1 MNKILICIQFNKM
14 KFFFLILF
22 IPFLSISQDNILSKR
37 PSFNAN
43 YIEVSPE
50 IDGNI
55 LNDKVW
61 SSISSVGP
69 FIQTKPLLGNPSSE
83 KTDVKVAFTKD
94 IMFVGVICYDS
105 SPSRLVVSDSRR
117 DANLDNDDSFLFII
131 DTYNDQQNGFL
142 FGTNS
147 SGMEYD
153 AQIDNEGVGNRTAQ
167 RQQGGVI
174 GGTNLNWDASWIVKT
189 EVGEYGWSAEF
200 AIPLKSLRFSPGDNK
215 TWGINFQRNIS
226 KTNEIT
232 YWAPLPLGFNFGIKR
247 VSLAGKMN
255 EVSLRKPGN
264 LKLFPYAL
272 TQLTNFSQKKE
283 QTSNFDVGA
292 DLKYSITPSL
302 TLDLTYNTDFA
313 QAEVDKQQVNLDRFN
328 LFYPEKR
335 AFFLENAGQFSVGS
349 PGEIDLFFSRRIGI
363 SPNGSIVPIIGG
375 GRLSGKIGSTNVG
388 ILSMVTDG
396 TENDVIQKE
405 NYYVARVNHNFSNSR
420 SSLGVA
426 LIGKDEINSDYNN
439 NVFAVDGI
447 WGIGK
452 KAKISGFIS
461 KSSTPGISLNDH
473 AFKFS
478 ANYDWNSWN
487 IYAQYSEVGEGFNP
501 EVGYLER
508 ASFKKPSYLIFKTI
522 RVGEESKLLEYRP
535 HISGRYYFDFK
546 GNIVT
551 TYTHIDVHWA
561 WKNGFELHTG
571 YNIRKEWVS
580 ELFSISNLN
589 IAPGEYNNSEAQI
602 VFWTNKNKDISFS
615 TRSYIGGYFG
625 GFKFLNS
632 ASLDL
637 RSGDKFS
644 STLSINTNNIK
655 IGDDKLNAIISGL
668 NLTYSFTPRMFIQSF
683 AQYNNVSNLLSINT
697 RFGLLN
703 DANTGLFIVFN
714 ILRDRDIFDEINSQQ
729 ITIKYTHSFD
739 LIK

>member
-1 MNKILICIQFNKM
+1 M
-14 KFFFLILF
+14 KKVFFLIF
-22 IPFLSISQDNILSKR
+22 IPFLSFSQIDILSER
-37 PSFNAN
+37 PSFDAN
-43 YIEVSPE
+43 YIDHTPE
-50 IDGNI
+50 IDGNVLDDNI
-55 LNDKVW
+55 WK
-61 SSISSVGP
+61 SIPSIGP
-69 FIQTKPLLGNPSSE
+69 FIQTKPLIGNPSSE
-83 KTDVKVAFTKD
+83 ETDLKIAFSKD
-94 IMFVGVICYDS
+94 FMFIGVVCYDS
-105 SPSRLVVSDSRR
+105 SPNTLVVSDSRR
-117 DANLDNDDSFLFII
+117 DANLDDDDSFLFIV

-147 SGMEYD
+147 VGMEYD

-167 RQQGGVI
+167 RQQGGVV

-189 EVGEYGWSAEF
+189 QIGEYGWSAEF

-226 KTNEIT
+226 KTNEIS
-232 YWAPLPLGFNFGIKR
+232 YWAPLPLGFNFSIKR

-255 EVSLRKPGN
+255 NVSLKKPGN
-264 LKLFPYAL
+264 LKFLPYAL
-272 TQLTNFSQKKE
+272 TQLTNFSDKKDFKR
-283 QTSNFDVGA
+283 NIDGGA

-335 AFFLENAGQFSVGS
+335 SFFLENAGQFSIGS
-349 PGEIDLFFSRRIGI
+349 PGEIDLFFSRKIGI
-363 SPNGSIVPIIGG
+363 SSNGSIVPIKGG
-375 GRLSGKIGSTNVG
+375 GRLSGKVGNTNIGL
-388 ILSMVTDG
+388 LSMITDASDQLQL
-396 TENDVIQKE
+396 NSKR
-405 NYYVARVNHNFSNSR
+405 NKYYVTRVNHNFNNSR
-420 SSLGVA
+420 SSIGA
-426 LIGKDEINSDYNN
+426 AFIGKTISKDLNELNYNN

-461 KSSTPGISLNDH
+461 KSSTPGINNNNH

-487 IYAQYSEVGEGFNP
+487 IYAQFSEVGDGFNP

-508 ASFKKPSYLIFKTI
+508 SSFKKPSFLIFKTI
-522 RVGEESKLLEYRP
+522 RVNDNSKLLEYRP
-535 HISGRYYFDFK
+535 HISGRYYYDSQ

-551 TYTHIDVHWA
+551 TYTHIDTHWA
-561 WKNGFELHTG
+561 WKSGFEVHTG

-580 ELFSISNLN
+580 ENFEISNLQ
-589 IAPGEYNNSEAQI
+589 IKTGEYNNSEIQF
-602 VFWTNKNKDISFS
+602 VLMTNKSKNLSFN
-615 TRSYIGGYFG
+615 TRSYFGSYFG
-625 GFKFLNS
+625 GYKISNN
-632 ASLDL
+632 ASLNF

-644 STLSINTNNIK
+644 SVVSMNANNIK
-655 IGDDKLNAIISGL
+655 IKGEVLNAIISGL
-668 NLTYSFTPRMFIQSF
+668 NLTYSFSPRMFLQSF
-683 AQYNNVSNLLSINT
+683 IQYNNVSKLFSVNT

-703 DANTGLFIVFN
+703 DANTGLFIVLN
-714 ILRDRDIFDEINSQQ
+714 ILKDSDIIDEINNQQ

-739 LIK
+739 IIK

>member
-1 MNKILICIQFNKM
+1 M
-14 KFFFLILF
+14 KKVFFLIF
-22 IPFLSISQDNILSKR
+22 IPFLSFSQIDILSER
-37 PSFNAN
+37 PSFDAN
-43 YIEVSPE
+43 YIDHTPE
-50 IDGNI
+50 IDGNVLDDNI
-55 LNDKVW
+55 WK
-61 SSISSVGP
+61 SIPSIGP
-69 FIQTKPLLGNPSSE
+69 FIQTKPLIGNPSSE
-83 KTDVKVAFTKD
+83 ETDLKIAFSKD
-94 IMFVGVICYDS
+94 FMFIGVVCYDS
-105 SPSRLVVSDSRR
+105 SPNTLVVSDSRR
-117 DANLDNDDSFLFII
+117 DANLDDDDSFLFIV

-147 SGMEYD
+147 VGMEYD

-167 RQQGGVI
+167 RQQGGVV

-189 EVGEYGWSAEF
+189 QIGEYGWSAEF

-226 KTNEIT
+226 KTNEIS
-232 YWAPLPLGFNFGIKR
+232 YWAPLPLGFNFSIKR

-255 EVSLRKPGN
+255 NVSLKKPGN
-264 LKLFPYAL
+264 LKFLPYVL
-272 TQLTNFSQKKE
+272 TQLTNFSDKKDFKR
-283 QTSNFDVGA
+283 NIDGGA

-335 AFFLENAGQFSVGS
+335 SFFLENAGQFSIGS
-349 PGEIDLFFSRRIGI
+349 PGEIDLFFSRKIGI
-363 SPNGSIVPIIGG
+363 SSNGSIVPIKGG
-375 GRLSGKIGSTNVG
+375 GRLSGKVGNTNIGL
-388 ILSMVTDG
+388 LSMITDASDQLQL
-396 TENDVIQKE
+396 NSKR
-405 NYYVARVNHNFSNSR
+405 NKYYVTRVNHNFNNSR
-420 SSLGVA
+420 SSIGA
-426 LIGKDEINSDYNN
+426 AFIGKTISKDLNELNYNT

-461 KSSTPGISLNDH
+461 KSSTPGINNNNH

-487 IYAQYSEVGEGFNP
+487 IYAQFSEVGDGFNP

-508 ASFKKPSYLIFKTI
+508 SSFKKPSFLIFKTI
-522 RVGEESKLLEYRP
+522 RVNDNSKLLEYRP
-535 HISGRYYFDFK
+535 HISGRYYYDSQ

-551 TYTHIDVHWA
+551 TYTHIDTHWA
-561 WKNGFELHTG
+561 WKSGFEVHTG

-580 ELFSISNLN
+580 ENFEISNLQ
-589 IAPGEYNNSEAQI
+589 IKTGEYNNSEIQF
-602 VFWTNKNKDISFS
+602 VLMTNKSKNLSFN
-615 TRSYIGGYFG
+615 TRSYFGSYFG
-625 GFKFLNS
+625 GYKISNN
-632 ASLDL
+632 ASLNF

-644 STLSINTNNIK
+644 SVVSMNANNIK
-655 IGDDKLNAIISGL
+655 IKGEVLNAIISGL
-668 NLTYSFTPRMFIQSF
+668 NLTYSFSPRMFLQSF
-683 AQYNNVSNLLSINT
+683 IQYNNVSKLFSVNT

-703 DANTGLFIVFN
+703 DANTGLFIVLN
-714 ILRDRDIFDEINSQQ
+714 ILKDSDIIDEINNQQ

-739 LIK
+739 IIK

>member
-1 MNKILICIQFNKM
+1 M
-14 KFFFLILF
+14 KKVFFLIF
-22 IPFLSISQDNILSKR
+22 IPFLSFSQIDILSER
-37 PSFNAN
+37 PSFDAN
-43 YIEVSPE
+43 YIDHSPE
-50 IDGNI
+50 IDGNVLDDNI
-55 LNDKVW
+55 WKSVP
-61 SSISSVGP
+61 SIGP
-69 FIQTKPLLGNPSSE
+69 FIQTKPLIGNLSSE
-83 KTDVKVAFTKD
+83 ETDLKIAFSKD
-94 IMFVGVICYDS
+94 FMFIGVVCYDS
-105 SPSRLVVSDSRR
+105 SPNTLVVSDSRR
-117 DANLDNDDSFLFII
+117 DANLDDDDSFLFIV

-147 SGMEYD
+147 VGMEYD

-167 RQQGGVI
+167 RQQGGVV

-189 EVGEYGWSAEF
+189 QIGEYGWSAEF

-226 KTNEIT
+226 KTNEIS
-232 YWAPLPLGFNFGIKR
+232 YWAPLPLGFNFSIKR

-255 EVSLRKPGN
+255 NVSLKKPGN
-264 LKLFPYAL
+264 LKFLPYVL
-272 TQLTNFSQKKE
+272 TQLTNFSDKKDFKR
-283 QTSNFDVGA
+283 NIDGGA

-335 AFFLENAGQFSVGS
+335 SFFLENAGQFSIGS
-349 PGEIDLFFSRRIGI
+349 PGEIDLFFSRKIGI
-363 SPNGSIVPIIGG
+363 SSNGSIVPIKGG
-375 GRLSGKIGSTNVG
+375 GRLSGKVGNTNIGL
-388 ILSMVTDG
+388 LSMITDASDQLQL
-396 TENDVIQKE
+396 NSKR
-405 NYYVARVNHNFSNSR
+405 NKYYVTRVNHNFNNSR
-420 SSLGVA
+420 SSIGA
-426 LIGKDEINSDYNN
+426 AFIGKTISKDLNELNYNN

-461 KSSTPGISLNDH
+461 KSSTPGINNNNH

-487 IYAQYSEVGEGFNP
+487 IYAQFSEVGDGFNP

-508 ASFKKPSYLIFKTI
+508 SSFKKPSFLIFKTI
-522 RVGEESKLLEYRP
+522 RVNDNSKLLEYRP
-535 HISGRYYFDFK
+535 HISGRYYYDSQ

-551 TYTHIDVHWA
+551 TYTHIDTHWA
-561 WKNGFELHTG
+561 WKSGFEVHTG

-580 ELFSISNLN
+580 ENFEISNLQ
-589 IAPGEYNNSEAQI
+589 IKTGEYNNSEIQF
-602 VFWTNKNKDISFS
+602 VLMTNKSKNLSFN
-615 TRSYIGGYFG
+615 TRSYFGSYFG
-625 GFKFLNS
+625 GYKISNN
-632 ASLDL
+632 ASLNF

-644 STLSINTNNIK
+644 SVVSMNANNIK
-655 IGDDKLNAIISGL
+655 IKGEVLNAIISGL
-668 NLTYSFTPRMFIQSF
+668 NLTYSFTPRMFLQSF
-683 AQYNNVSNLLSINT
+683 IQYNNVSKLFSVNT

-703 DANTGLFIVFN
+703 DANTGLFIVLN
-714 ILRDRDIFDEINSQQ
+714 ILKDSDIIDEINNQQ

-739 LIK
+739 IIK

>member
-1 MNKILICIQFNKM
+1 M
-14 KFFFLILF
+14 KKVFFLIF
-22 IPFLSISQDNILSKR
+22 IPFLSFSQIDILSER
-37 PSFNAN
+37 PSFDAN
-43 YIEVSPE
+43 YIDHSPE
-50 IDGNI
+50 IDGNVLDDNI
-55 LNDKVW
+55 WKSVP
-61 SSISSVGP
+61 SIGP
-69 FIQTKPLLGNPSSE
+69 FIQTKPLIGNLSSE
-83 KTDVKVAFTKD
+83 ETDLKIAFSKD
-94 IMFVGVICYDS
+94 FMFIGVVCYDS
-105 SPSRLVVSDSRR
+105 SPNTLVVSDSRR
-117 DANLDNDDSFLFII
+117 DANLDDDDSFLFIV

-147 SGMEYD
+147 VGMEYD

-167 RQQGGVI
+167 RQQGGVV

-189 EVGEYGWSAEF
+189 QIGEYGWSAEF

-226 KTNEIT
+226 KTNEIS
-232 YWAPLPLGFNFGIKR
+232 YWAPLPLGFNFSIKR

-255 EVSLRKPGN
+255 NVSLKKPGN
-264 LKLFPYAL
+264 LKFLPYAL
-272 TQLTNFSQKKE
+272 TQLTNFSDKKDFKR
-283 QTSNFDVGA
+283 NIDGGA

-335 AFFLENAGQFSVGS
+335 SFFLENAGQFSIGS
-349 PGEIDLFFSRRIGI
+349 PGEIDLFFSRKIGI
-363 SPNGSIVPIIGG
+363 SSNGSIVPIKGG
-375 GRLSGKIGSTNVG
+375 GRLSGKVGNTNIGL
-388 ILSMVTDG
+388 LSMITDASDQLQL
-396 TENDVIQKE
+396 NSKR
-405 NYYVARVNHNFSNSR
+405 NKYYVTRVNHNFNNSR
-420 SSLGVA
+420 SSIGA
-426 LIGKDEINSDYNN
+426 AFIGKTISKDLNELNYNN

-461 KSSTPGISLNDH
+461 KSSTPGINNNNH

-487 IYAQYSEVGEGFNP
+487 IYAQFSEVGDGFNP

-508 ASFKKPSYLIFKTI
+508 SSFKKPSFLIFKTI
-522 RVGEESKLLEYRP
+522 RVNDNSKLLEYRP
-535 HISGRYYFDFK
+535 HISGRYYYDSQ

-551 TYTHIDVHWA
+551 TYTHIDTHWA
-561 WKNGFELHTG
+561 WKSGFEVHTG

-580 ELFSISNLN
+580 ENFEISNLQ
-589 IAPGEYNNSEAQI
+589 IKTGEYNNSEIQF
-602 VFWTNKNKDISFS
+602 VLMTNKSKNLSFN
-615 TRSYIGGYFG
+615 TRSYFGSYFG
-625 GFKFLNS
+625 GYKISNN
-632 ASLDL
+632 ASLNF

-644 STLSINTNNIK
+644 SVVSMNANNIK
-655 IGDDKLNAIISGL
+655 IKGEVLNAIISGL
-668 NLTYSFTPRMFIQSF
+668 NLTYSFTTRMFLQSF
-683 AQYNNVSNLLSINT
+683 IQYNNVSKLFSVNT

-703 DANTGLFIVFN
+703 DANTGLFIVLN
-714 ILRDRDIFDEINSQQ
+714 ILKDSDIIDEINNQQ

-739 LIK
+739 IIK

>member
-1 MNKILICIQFNKM
+1 MKKFIL
-14 KFFFLILF
+14 FFLIPF
-22 IPFLSISQDNILSKR
+22 ITYSQDDILSER

-43 YIEVSPE
+43 YLEIAPE
-50 IDGNI
+50 LDGNI
-55 LNDKVW
+55 LSDDIWK
-61 SSISSVGP
+61 SITSIGP

-83 KTDVKVAFTKD
+83 ETDVRIAFTKD
-94 IMFVGVICYDS
+94 MMFVGVICYDS
-105 SPSRLVVSDSRR
+105 SPNTLVVSDSRR

-147 SGMEYD
+147 AGMEYD

-200 AIPLKSLRFSPGDNK
+200 AIPLKSLRFSPGENK
-215 TWGINFQRNIS
+215 SWGINFQRNIS

-255 EVSLRKPGN
+255 KVSLIKPGN

-388 ILSMVTDG
+388 VLSMVTDG
-396 TENDVIQKE
+396 VEND
-405 NYYVARVNHNFSNSR
+405 A
-420 SSLGVA
+420 
-426 LIGKDEINSDYNN
+426 
-439 NVFAVDGI
+439 
-447 WGIGK
+447 
-452 KAKISGFIS
+452 
-461 KSSTPGISLNDH
+461 
-473 AFKFS
+473 
-478 ANYDWNSWN
+478 
-487 IYAQYSEVGEGFNP
+487 
-501 EVGYLER
+501 
-508 ASFKKPSYLIFKTI
+508 
-522 RVGEESKLLEYRP
+522 
-535 HISGRYYFDFK
+535 
-546 GNIVT
+546 
-551 TYTHIDVHWA
+551 
-561 WKNGFELHTG
+561 
-571 YNIRKEWVS
+571 
-580 ELFSISNLN
+580 
-589 IAPGEYNNSEAQI
+589 
-602 VFWTNKNKDISFS
+602 SFS
-615 TRSYIGGYFG
+615 TPSVTIDNTPTLVLPILPDSLPPPIIGTIEPLGDIPILLLKKRSISPGLPTENCPAGQFSVGSPGEIDLFFSRRIGISPNGSIVPIIGGG
-625 GFKFLNS
+625 RL
-632 ASLDL
+632 
-637 RSGDKFS
+637 SG
-644 STLSINTNNIK
+644 K
-655 IGDDKLNAIISGL
+655 IGS
-668 NLTYSFTPRMFIQSF
+668 T
-683 AQYNNVSNLLSINT
+683 NVGVLSMVT
-697 RFGLLN
+697 DGVEN
-703 DANTGLFIVFN
+703 DASFSTPSVTIDNTPTLVLPILPDSLPPPIIGTIEPLGDIPILLLKKRSISPGLPTENCPAFSRKNALF
-714 ILRDRDIFDEINSQQ
+714 SG
-729 ITIKYTHSFD
+729 
-739 LIK
+739 

>member
-1 MNKILICIQFNKM
+1 M
-14 KFFFLILF
+14 KKVFFLIF
-22 IPFLSISQDNILSKR
+22 IPFLSFSQIDILSER
-37 PSFNAN
+37 PSFDAN
-43 YIEVSPE
+43 YIDHSPE
-50 IDGNI
+50 IDGNVLDDNI
-55 LNDKVW
+55 WKSVP
-61 SSISSVGP
+61 SIGP
-69 FIQTKPLLGNPSSE
+69 FIQTKPLIGNPSSE
-83 KTDVKVAFTKD
+83 ETDLKIAFSKD
-94 IMFVGVICYDS
+94 FMFIGVVCYDS
-105 SPSRLVVSDSRR
+105 SPNTLVVSDSRR
-117 DANLDNDDSFLFII
+117 DANLDDDDSFLFIV

-147 SGMEYD
+147 VGMEYD

-167 RQQGGVI
+167 RQQGGVV

-189 EVGEYGWSAEF
+189 QIGEYGWSAEF

-226 KTNEIT
+226 KTNEIS
-232 YWAPLPLGFNFGIKR
+232 YWAPLPLGFNFSIKR

-255 EVSLRKPGN
+255 NVSLKKPGN
-264 LKLFPYAL
+264 LKFLPYAL
-272 TQLTNFSQKKE
+272 TQLTNFSDKKDFKR
-283 QTSNFDVGA
+283 NIDGGA

-335 AFFLENAGQFSVGS
+335 SFFLENAGQFSIGS
-349 PGEIDLFFSRRIGI
+349 PGEIDLFFSRKIGI
-363 SPNGSIVPIIGG
+363 SSNGSIVPIKGG
-375 GRLSGKIGSTNVG
+375 GRLSGKVGNTNIGL
-388 ILSMVTDG
+388 LSMITDASDQLQL
-396 TENDVIQKE
+396 NFKR
-405 NYYVARVNHNFSNSR
+405 NKYYVTRVNHNFNNSR
-420 SSLGVA
+420 SSIGA
-426 LIGKDEINSDYNN
+426 AFIGKTISKDLNELNYNN

-461 KSSTPGISLNDH
+461 KSSTPGINNNNH

-487 IYAQYSEVGEGFNP
+487 IYAQFSEVGDGFNP

-508 ASFKKPSYLIFKTI
+508 SSFKKPSFLIFKTI
-522 RVGEESKLLEYRP
+522 RVNDNSKLLEYRP
-535 HISGRYYFDFK
+535 HISGRYYYDSQ

-551 TYTHIDVHWA
+551 TYTHIDTHWA
-561 WKNGFELHTG
+561 WKSGFEVHTG

-580 ELFSISNLN
+580 ENFEISNLQ
-589 IAPGEYNNSEAQI
+589 IKTGEYNNSEIQF
-602 VFWTNKNKDISFS
+602 VLMTNKSKNLSFN
-615 TRSYIGGYFG
+615 TRSYFGSYFG
-625 GFKFLNS
+625 GYKISNN
-632 ASLDL
+632 ASLNF

-644 STLSINTNNIK
+644 SVVSMNANNIK
-655 IGDDKLNAIISGL
+655 IKGEVLNAIISGL
-668 NLTYSFTPRMFIQSF
+668 NLTYSFTPRMFLQSF
-683 AQYNNVSNLLSINT
+683 IQYNNVSKLFSVNT

-703 DANTGLFIVFN
+703 DANTGLFIVLN
-714 ILRDRDIFDEINSQQ
+714 ILKDSDIIDEINNQQ

-739 LIK
+739 IIK

>member
-1 MNKILICIQFNKM
+1 M
-14 KFFFLILF
+14 KKVFFLIF
-22 IPFLSISQDNILSKR
+22 IPFLSFSQIDILSER
-37 PSFNAN
+37 PSFDAN
-43 YIEVSPE
+43 YIDHTPE
-50 IDGNI
+50 IDGNVLDDNI
-55 LNDKVW
+55 WK
-61 SSISSVGP
+61 SIPSIGP
-69 FIQTKPLLGNPSSE
+69 FIQTKPLIGNPSSE
-83 KTDVKVAFTKD
+83 ETDLKIAFSKD
-94 IMFVGVICYDS
+94 FMFVGVVCYDS
-105 SPSRLVVSDSRR
+105 SPNTLVVSDSRR
-117 DANLDNDDSFLFII
+117 DANLDDDDSFLFIV

-147 SGMEYD
+147 VGMEYD

-167 RQQGGVI
+167 RQQGGVV

-189 EVGEYGWSAEF
+189 QIGEYGWSAEF

-226 KTNEIT
+226 KTNEIS
-232 YWAPLPLGFNFGIKR
+232 YWAPLPLGFNFSIKR

-255 EVSLRKPGN
+255 NVSLKKPGN
-264 LKLFPYAL
+264 LKFLPYVL
-272 TQLTNFSQKKE
+272 TQLTNFSDKKDFKR
-283 QTSNFDVGA
+283 NIDGGA

-335 AFFLENAGQFSVGS
+335 SFFLENAGQFSIGS
-349 PGEIDLFFSRRIGI
+349 PGEIDLFFSRKIGI
-363 SPNGSIVPIIGG
+363 SSNGSIVPIKGG
-375 GRLSGKIGSTNVG
+375 GRLSGKVGNTNIGL
-388 ILSMVTDG
+388 LSMITDASDQLQL
-396 TENDVIQKE
+396 NSKR
-405 NYYVARVNHNFSNSR
+405 NKYYVTRVNHNFNNSR
-420 SSLGVA
+420 SSIGA
-426 LIGKDEINSDYNN
+426 AFIGKTISKDLNELNYNN

-461 KSSTPGISLNDH
+461 KSSTPGINNNNH

-487 IYAQYSEVGEGFNP
+487 IYAQFSEVGDGFNP

-508 ASFKKPSYLIFKTI
+508 SSFKKPSFLIFKTI
-522 RVGEESKLLEYRP
+522 RVNDNSKLLEYRP
-535 HISGRYYFDFK
+535 HISGRYYYDSQ

-551 TYTHIDVHWA
+551 TYTHIDTHWA
-561 WKNGFELHTG
+561 WKSGFEVHTG

-580 ELFSISNLN
+580 ENFEISNLQ
-589 IAPGEYNNSEAQI
+589 IKTGEYNNSEIQF
-602 VFWTNKNKDISFS
+602 VLMTNKSKNLSFN
-615 TRSYIGGYFG
+615 TRSYFGSYFG
-625 GFKFLNS
+625 GYKISNN
-632 ASLDL
+632 ASLNF

-644 STLSINTNNIK
+644 SVVSMNANNIK
-655 IGDDKLNAIISGL
+655 IKGEVLNAIISGL
-668 NLTYSFTPRMFIQSF
+668 NLTYSFSPRMFLQSF
-683 AQYNNVSNLLSINT
+683 IQYNNVSKLFSVNT

-703 DANTGLFIVFN
+703 DANTGLFIVLN
-714 ILRDRDIFDEINSQQ
+714 ILKDSDIIDEINNQQ

-739 LIK
+739 IIK

>member
-1 MNKILICIQFNKM
+1 MKKI
-14 KFFFLILF
+14 FFILF
-22 IPFLSISQDNILSKR
+22 IPFISFSQIDVISDR
-37 PSFNAN
+37 PAFNAN
-43 YIEVSPE
+43 YIDISPE

-55 LNDKVW
+55 ITDEVW
-61 SSISSVGP
+61 KSISSIGS

-83 KTDVKVAFTKD
+83 KTEVKIAFSKD

-105 SPSRLVVSDSRR
+105 SPNTLVVSDSRR

-147 SGMEYD
+147 AGMEYD

-174 GGTNLNWDASWIVKT
+174 GGTNLNWDASWNVKT

-215 TWGINFQRNIS
+215 SWGINFQRNIS

-264 LKLFPYAL
+264 LKLLPYAL
-272 TQLTNFSQKKE
+272 TQLTNFSQKNEK
-283 QTSNFDVGA
+283 TSNFDGGA

-363 SPNGSIVPIIGG
+363 SNDGSIVPIKGG
-375 GRLSGKIGSTNVG
+375 GRLSGKIGSTNIG
-388 ILSMVTDG
+388 LLSMITDNTG
-396 TENDVIQKE
+396 EIDSKNN

-420 SSLGVA
+420 SSIGAAV
-426 LIGKDEINSDYNN
+426 IGKTISMSSNESNYNN
-439 NVFAVDGI
+439 NVIAIDGI

-452 KAKISGFIS
+452 KAKISGFVS
-461 KSSTPGISLNDH
+461 KSSTPEIRENDH

-508 ASFKKPSYLIFKTI
+508 TSFKKPSYLIFKTI
-522 RVGEESKLLEYRP
+522 RVSDESKLLEYRP
-535 HISGRYYFDFK
+535 HISGRYYYDFR

-551 TYTHIDVHWA
+551 TYTHIDTHWA
-561 WKNGFELHTG
+561 WKSGLEIHTG
-571 YNIRKEWVS
+571 YNVRKEWVS
-580 ELFSISNLN
+580 EAFDISNLN
-589 IAPGEYNNSEAQI
+589 IKPGEYNNSEFQF
-602 VFWTNKNKDISFS
+602 VFMTNKSKNLSFN
-615 TRSYIGGYFG
+615 TRSLFGGYFG
-625 GFKFLNS
+625 GSKISNN
-632 ASLDL
+632 ASLNF
-637 RSGDKFS
+637 RYGDKFS
-644 STLSINTNNIK
+644 SVLSVNANNISINNGN
-655 IGDDKLNAIISGL
+655 LNAIISGL
-668 NLTYSFTPRMFIQSF
+668 NLTYSFSPRMFIQSF
-683 AQYNNVSNLLSINT
+683 IQYNNVLNLLSVNT

-703 DANTGLFIVFN
+703 DANTGLFVVFN
-714 ILRDRDIFDEINSQQ
+714 ILKDRDIADDINSQQ

>member
-1 MNKILICIQFNKM
+1 M
-14 KFFFLILF
+14 KKVFFLIF
-22 IPFLSISQDNILSKR
+22 IPFLSFSQIDILSER
-37 PSFNAN
+37 PSFDAN
-43 YIEVSPE
+43 YIDHSPE
-50 IDGNI
+50 IDGNVLDDNI
-55 LNDKVW
+55 WKSVP
-61 SSISSVGP
+61 SIGP
-69 FIQTKPLLGNPSSE
+69 FIQTKPLIGNLSSE
-83 KTDVKVAFTKD
+83 ETDLKIAFSKD
-94 IMFVGVICYDS
+94 FMFIGVVCYDS
-105 SPSRLVVSDSRR
+105 SPNTLVVSDSRR
-117 DANLDNDDSFLFII
+117 DANLDDDDSFLFIV

-147 SGMEYD
+147 VGMEYD

-167 RQQGGVI
+167 RQQGGVV

-189 EVGEYGWSAEF
+189 QIGEYGWSAEF

-226 KTNEIT
+226 KTNEIS
-232 YWAPLPLGFNFGIKR
+232 YWAPLPLGFNFSIKR

-255 EVSLRKPGN
+255 NVSLKKPGN
-264 LKLFPYAL
+264 LKFLPYAL
-272 TQLTNFSQKKE
+272 TQLTNFSDKKDFKR
-283 QTSNFDVGA
+283 NIDGGA

-335 AFFLENAGQFSVGS
+335 SFFLENAGQFSIGS
-349 PGEIDLFFSRRIGI
+349 PGEIDLFFSRKIGI
-363 SPNGSIVPIIGG
+363 SSNGSIVPIKGG
-375 GRLSGKIGSTNVG
+375 GRLSGKVGNTNIGL
-388 ILSMVTDG
+388 LSMITDASDQLQL
-396 TENDVIQKE
+396 NSKR
-405 NYYVARVNHNFSNSR
+405 NKYYVTRVNHNFNNSR
-420 SSLGVA
+420 SSIGA
-426 LIGKDEINSDYNN
+426 AFIGKTISKDLNELNYNN

-461 KSSTPGISLNDH
+461 KSSTPGINNNNH

-487 IYAQYSEVGEGFNP
+487 IYAQYSEVGDGFNP

-508 ASFKKPSYLIFKTI
+508 SSFKKPSFLIFKTI
-522 RVGEESKLLEYRP
+522 RVNDNSKLLEYRP
-535 HISGRYYFDFK
+535 HISGRYYYDSQ

-551 TYTHIDVHWA
+551 TYTHIDTHWA
-561 WKNGFELHTG
+561 WKSGFEVHTG

-580 ELFSISNLN
+580 ENFEISNLQ
-589 IAPGEYNNSEAQI
+589 IKTGEYNNSEIQF
-602 VFWTNKNKDISFS
+602 VLMTNKSKNLSFN
-615 TRSYIGGYFG
+615 TRSYFGSYFG
-625 GFKFLNS
+625 GYKISNN
-632 ASLDL
+632 ASLNF

-644 STLSINTNNIK
+644 SVVSMNANNIK
-655 IGDDKLNAIISGL
+655 IKGEVLNAIISGL
-668 NLTYSFTPRMFIQSF
+668 NLTYSFTPRMFLQSF
-683 AQYNNVSNLLSINT
+683 IQYNNVSKLFSVNT

-703 DANTGLFIVFN
+703 DANTGLFIVLN
-714 ILRDRDIFDEINSQQ
+714 ILKDSDIIDEINNQQ

-739 LIK
+739 IIK